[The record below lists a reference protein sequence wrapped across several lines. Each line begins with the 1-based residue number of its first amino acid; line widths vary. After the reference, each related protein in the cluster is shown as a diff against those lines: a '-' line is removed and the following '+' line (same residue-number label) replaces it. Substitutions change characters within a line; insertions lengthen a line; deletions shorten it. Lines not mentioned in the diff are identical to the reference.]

1 MFTGIIEGIGTVVD
15 LTTHEDSAVLT
26 IAAGDVVADLP
37 PGGSL
42 AVNGVCLTSVVEPTA
57 GGDVGSAGGEAAGGG
72 DAVSAGEAAAAEP
85 VVSVGAEPAASETS
99 ASGQGTFVAE
109 VMGETLRLTGLGA
122 LTPGDPVNLERC
134 TPAAGRFDGHIVQGH
149 VDGLGEV
156 IARTDHAEW
165 TTLRI
170 GIPAHLAPLTA
181 VKGSI
186 ALNGVSLTLTA
197 VSEAVP
203 PAAGVHAESVHAE
216 DGISDGEGTPRAWVE
231 VGLIPATLSHTTFGR
246 LQVGDPVNVE
256 VDVIA
261 KYAARLLSF
270 TAPDASTPRPLA
282 TTASADTAAT
292 TEPPVASAPSMSNP
306 IPVTTP
312 APQGA
317 DHD

>member
-42 AVNGVCLTSVVEPTA
+42 AVNGVCLTSVVEPATGSGVASA
-57 GGDVGSAGGEAAGGG
+57 GGGIGSAGG
-72 DAVSAGEAAAAEP
+72 DNVSGEPPAAEP
-85 VVSVGAEPAASETS
+85 S

-109 VMGETLRLTGLGA
+109 VMGETLRLTGLGS

-203 PAAGVHAESVHAE
+203 PPAAAPEGMVA
-216 DGISDGEGTPRAWVE
+216 EGTSLAWVE
-231 VGLIPATLSHTTFGR
+231 VGLIPATLSHTTFGGLR
-246 LQVGDPVNVE
+246 VGDPVNVE

-261 KYAARLLSF
+261 KYTARLLAF
-270 TAPDASTPRPLA
+270 AAPA
-282 TTASADTAAT
+282 ASASSKTIPT
-292 TEPPVASAPSMSNP
+292 
-306 IPVTTP
+306 PVTTP

>member
-26 IAAGDVVADLP
+26 IAAGDVIADLP

-42 AVNGVCLTSVVEPTA
+42 AVNGVCLTSVVEPATGGDGGSARGGLGPA
-57 GGDVGSAGGEAAGGG
+57 GGDVVPG
-72 DAVSAGEAAAAEP
+72 
-85 VVSVGAEPAASETS
+85 EPAASEPA

-109 VMGETLRLTGLGA
+109 VMGETLRLTGLGS

-203 PAAGVHAESVHAE
+203 PTAGIRA
-216 DGISDGEGTPRAWVE
+216 EGTAAEGTSLAWVE
-231 VGLIPATLSHTTFGR
+231 VGLIPATLSHTTFGGLR
-246 LQVGDPVNVE
+246 VGDPVNVE

-261 KYAARLLSF
+261 KYTARLLAF
-270 TAPDASTPRPLA
+270 AAPA
-282 TTASADTAAT
+282 ASA
-292 TEPPVASAPSMSNP
+292 SSMTIP
-306 IPVTTP
+306 TPVTTP